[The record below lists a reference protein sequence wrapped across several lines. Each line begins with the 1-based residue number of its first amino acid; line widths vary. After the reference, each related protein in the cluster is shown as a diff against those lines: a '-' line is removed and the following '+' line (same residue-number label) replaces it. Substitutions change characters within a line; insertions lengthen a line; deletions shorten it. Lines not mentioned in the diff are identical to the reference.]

1 MTSGPIFSLSL
12 IPVDKVRRPLTFR
25 LWVLAF
31 GNTIWPVANEPDH
44 PLEIQLDDLFAYLVE
59 FWKPLL
65 LRQTYPLALSPFRPS
80 LLGREAAKRWEDMR
94 QEQIDEE
101 AGEVEAFEEAHDLSR
116 AFGGLFDLPSLWLVR
131 EGDRAICDTG
141 RAINR
146 VPFDAFRTALNETGD
161 AIAAHLISVDADKW
175 DLVVDAWR
183 RRDIGNDVNLVSW
196 SASVEPTVAETLIR
210 QHLIEPPRSV
220 ADAANDD
227 DEMLIAA
234 RMAGALPTYQI
245 AEILSV
251 ARRFDH
257 HVAERLDKLSAAAIE
272 HLRGLGPMKPFS
284 EGEELA
290 GFARQWLKIGP
301 SEYLD
306 IFDITKC
313 LGIEVLIDWV
323 GPPTFDGLA
332 IAGNR
337 YGPGA
342 FINANGS
349 RIREKGAADLT
360 GNAGA
365 RVNLAH
371 EFCHLL
377 VDRGHPLGAVEVLRS
392 RMPAT
397 IESRARAFA
406 GEFLLPA
413 DAAAD
418 MWDRAGSPTSRD
430 ELQSVLQELADR
442 YGVSFS
448 VAAWKLQ
455 HGAREEEGRE
465 LSDMLDTLALYR

>member
-1 MTSGPIFSLSL
+1 MFSFSL
-12 IPVDKVRRPLTFR
+12 IPVDKVRKPLTFR
-25 LWVLAF
+25 LCVSAL
-31 GNTIWPVANEPDH
+31 GNTIWPVPNEPDH
-44 PLEIQLDDLFAYLVE
+44 PLEIQLDDLFTYLVE

-80 LLGREAAKRWEDMR
+80 LLGRDVAKRWEDMR

-101 AGEVEAFEEAHDLSR
+101 ASEVEAFEEAHDLSR

-131 EGDRAICDTG
+131 EGDRMICDTG
-141 RAINR
+141 RIINR
-146 VPFDAFRTALNETGD
+146 VPFDAFRTTLNETGD
-161 AIAAHLISVDADKW
+161 AIAAHLMSVDAGKW

-183 RRDIGNDVNLVSW
+183 HRDVGNEVNLVSW
-196 SASVEPTVAETLIR
+196 SASVESTVAEILIKQR
-210 QHLIEPPRSV
+210 LIEPPRSV
-220 ADAANDD
+220 ADAANDN

-257 HVAERLDKLSAAAIE
+257 HVAERLDELSAAAIE
-272 HLRGLGPMKPFS
+272 HLRGLGPMKPFG

-290 GFARQWLKIGP
+290 SFSRQCLKIGP

-306 IFDITKC
+306 IFNIAKY
-313 LGIEVLIDWV
+313 LGIEVLTDGV

-332 IAGNR
+332 IAGSR

-342 FINANGS
+342 FINTNGS
-349 RIREKGAADLT
+349 RIREKGAANLT
-360 GNAGA
+360 SDAGA

-371 EFCHLL
+371 EFCHLI

-413 DAAAD
+413 AAAAD
-418 MWDRAGSPTSRD
+418 LWDRAGSPTSHD
-430 ELQSVLQELADR
+430 ELAAVLQELADR

-448 VAAWKLQ
+448 VAAWKLE
-455 HGAREEEGRE
+455 HGAREEGRE
-465 LSDMLDTLALYR
+465 LSAMLDTLARYR